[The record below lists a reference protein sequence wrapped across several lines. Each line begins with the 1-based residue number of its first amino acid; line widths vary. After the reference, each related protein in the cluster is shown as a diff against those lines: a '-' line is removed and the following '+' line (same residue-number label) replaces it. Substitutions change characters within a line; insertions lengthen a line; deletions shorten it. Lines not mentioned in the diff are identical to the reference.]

1 MTQNEKNSRETELLK
16 RQPKIREALEEA
28 TGKNRA
34 KKFSKKEKKRIL
46 IFLLVIVSS
55 IIIIFLLLEQFIYI
69 NQDFIPY
76 VTKFAGSLIAIGF
89 LLLLVNVLRI
99 FLIKNINN
107 SATQYNLKRILNLVA
122 AILIS
127 IIILTALNSN
137 WYAAII
143 SLGLISLILGFALQN
158 PITSFFAWIY
168 IIVRKPY
175 EVGDRIKIG
184 QVTGD
189 IIEVGYLDT
198 TLWEFKG
205 DYLSGDHPSGRI
217 IHFSNSRVFNEYIIN
232 YSWPLFPY
240 MWTEIKFHVG
250 YDSNL
255 DYISTTMKKVVED
268 EIGEEMMRRI
278 KIYRNL
284 LEETPIDEME
294 VNERPTITFRASVN
308 SWLEVVVRFLVEPK
322 KAGKTKQ
329 ILLNKLLMAL
339 RKEPNKVIF
348 PNR

>member
-1 MTQNEKNSRETELLK
+1 MINESSETELLK

-28 TGKNRA
+28 SGKNRS
-34 KKFSKKEKKRIL
+34 KKLFSKKEKNRI
-46 IFLLVIVSS
+46 IFFLLVIVASV
-55 IIIIFLLLEQFIYI
+55 IARYLLQEQFIDI
-69 NQDFIPY
+69 NSQYIPY
-76 VTKFAGSLIAIGF
+76 ITKFAGSLITIGF
-89 LLLLVNVLRI
+89 LMLLVNVLRI
-99 FLIKNINN
+99 FLIKNIRNP
-107 SATQYNLKRILNLVA
+107 ATQYNLKRILNLVA
-122 AILIS
+122 TLLVSVIM
-127 IIILTALNSN
+127 LTALNSN

-184 QVTGD
+184 PVTGD
-189 IIEVGYLDT
+189 VIEVGYLDT
-198 TLWEFKG
+198 TLWEFNG

-217 IHFSNSRVFNEYIIN
+217 IHFSNSKVFNEYMIN

-240 MWTEIKFHVG
+240 IWTEIKFHVG

-255 DYISTTMKKVVED
+255 DYISTTMKKVVEA
-268 EIGEEMMRRI
+268 EIGEEMMHRV

-294 VNERPTITFRASVN
+294 VNERPSIIFRASEN
-308 SWLEVVVRFLVEPK
+308 TWLEVVVRFLAEPK
-322 KAGKTKQ
+322 KVGIIK
-329 ILLNKLLMAL
+329 MAL
-339 RKEPNKVIF
+339 LKKLVVALREEPGKVIF
-348 PNR
+348 PNT